1 MQHAQSGRAWRSSSG
16 AAWEREIDVRDFIV
30 SNVTPYSGGPE
41 FLARPTRRTLAVWDQ
56 LQPSFR
62 EEIEKGVLDV
72 DPSTPASLT
81 AFGPGYIDRDNE
93 VSLVSKICG

>member
-1 MQHAQSGRAWRSSSG
+1 MGKAWRGFSG
-16 AAWEREIDVRDFIV
+16 TVWQRVIDVRDFIV
-30 SNVTPYSGGPE
+30 SNVMPYAGGPD
-41 FLARPTRRTLAVWDQ
+41 FLAGPTARTQAVWDRV
-56 LQPSFR
+56 QPYFR

-93 VSLVSKICG
+93 AIVG